1 MRALFDIPWSSEYAL
16 TKRQNFWRA
25 ARALLY
31 FDLFFAHILKKR
43 KTFGRT
49 PDLHGGLR
57 NYFDGKKNLL
67 ARSAR
72 LIVSCVD
79 IGPGF
84 VEKVKF
90 QV

>member
-1 MRALFDIPWSSEYAL
+1 MTYLYG
-16 TKRQNFWRA
+16 KQNFWCA

-31 FDLFFAHILKKR
+31 FDLFFVHIFKKR
-43 KTFGRT
+43 KTFGST

-57 NYFDGKKNLL
+57 NYFDGKKIFL

-84 VEKVKF
+84 DEKVKF